1 MSRFLFLNSLVEK
14 KMEAALVP
22 TLQIWDKGKSTFILI
37 VIGVLLVYVTP
48 QNRLTVLIGSILILS
63 AAQYCKTLCSSLQ
76 YESFRV
82 QLTNLAGFCT
92 TGATI
97 LLLSVFGRVFT
108 DFIAESGGISVERLY
123 KIIVII
129 AMFITIYGFIPSY
142 LWLYNVPHLKEE

>member
-1 MSRFLFLNSLVEK
+1 
-14 KMEAALVP
+14 MEAALVP
-22 TLQIWDKGKSTFILI
+22 TLQIWDKSKNMLILL
-37 VIGVLLVYVTP
+37 VIGALLGYVTT

-63 AAQYCKTLCSSLQ
+63 TAQYCKSLSSSLQ

-82 QLTNLAGFCT
+82 QLTNLASFCT

-108 DFIAESGGISVERLY
+108 DFIAESGGLSVERLY

-129 AMFITIYGFIPSY
+129 AIFITIYGFIPSY
-142 LWLYNVPHLKEE
+142 LWLYNIPHLKDD